1 MEATCIMKK
10 IAIILAAGKNTR
22 IKSICYDRP
31 KCLLSVCGQPLINRL
46 INQFTD
52 YVDEF
57 YVAAGSNASKISSV
71 LPPLSNIHIL
81 DFCGKDLYGNGMTLQ
96 HSIKEITYTDTSV
109 VILESDIVLSDA
121 TVEKFTSDNHPLKFI
136 SVDKKMNLHDDAIIQ
151 TETGYRFTKE
161 RKNDWKILGKYIGV
175 TELTPSILEKIEVD
189 TNVPEHYAEFISRYS
204 SLDFQL
210 ISVPIEDAMEIDDEK
225 DYSYVLNNHQIKPTA
240 ERYDPFILHFDQG
253 LQTFVGV
260 YDVIGA
266 KIARQYG
273 IDGLYLGSYQISSAI
288 GKKDDKE
295 FHIKDALSVAKE
307 IRYSNINMPIILDG
321 MSGFDS
327 NLQDMDFISQAIAE
341 CKISGICIDDVKDS
355 HTCSM
360 NTDFKPELLS
370 VEDFERRI
378 SLARKYLGK
387 NCKIIARTEIMNIS
401 DDKRIIQK
409 RINDLQHID
418 ADIVLPHYV
427 GGNFQ
432 LLEDVIQGISLTLPL
447 MIIPSRLLKISK
459 KEWSELGYQYLVYA
473 NLDIRLRTYA
483 LEHLYEQISTAND
496 INDNLSDIC
505 KLKDVYDFG

>member
-22 IKSICYDRP
+22 IKNICYDRP
-31 KCLLSVCGQPLINRL
+31 KCLLSVCGQPLITRL

-57 YVAAGSNASKISSV
+57 YIAAGSNASKIASV
-71 LPPLSNIHIL
+71 LPALSNIHIL
-81 DFCGKDLYGNGMTLQ
+81 DFCGEDFGGNGTTLQ
-96 HSIKEITYTDTSV
+96 HSIKEITYADTSV

-121 TVEKFTSDNHPLKFI
+121 IVEKFTSDNHPLKFI
-136 SVDKKMNLHDDAIIQ
+136 SVDKEMNLHDDAIIQ
-151 TETGYRFTKE
+151 TDTGYRFTKE
-161 RKNDWKILGKYIGV
+161 RKPGWKILGKYIGV

-204 SLDFQL
+204 SHNFHL
-210 ISVPIEDAMEIDDEK
+210 ISVPIEEAMEIDNEK
-225 DYSYVLNNHQIKPTA
+225 DYSYVLNNYHIKPTT
-240 ERYDPFILHFDQG
+240 EHFDPFELYINHG

-288 GKKDDKE
+288 GKKDDKKY
-295 FHIKDALSVAKE
+295 HIKDALSVAKE
-307 IRYSNINMPIILDG
+307 IRYANINMPIILDG
-321 MSGFDS
+321 MSGVDRE
-327 NLQDMDFISQAIAE
+327 LQDIDTISQAITDY
-341 CKISGICIDDVKDS
+341 KISGICIDDIKDP

-360 NTDFKPELLS
+360 NTDFKPTLLS
-370 VEDFERRI
+370 IEDYKKRI
-378 SLARKYLGK
+378 SLTRKYLGK

-409 RINDLQHID
+409 RIEDLQHID
-418 ADIVLPHYV
+418 ADILLPHYV
-427 GGNFQ
+427 GRNFQ
-432 LLEDVIQGISLTLPL
+432 LLEDVINGVSSRLPL

-459 KEWSELGYQYLVYA
+459 KEWCELGYQYLVYA
-473 NLDIRLRTYA
+473 NLDVRLRTYA

-496 INDNLSDIC
+496 ISDKMSDIC